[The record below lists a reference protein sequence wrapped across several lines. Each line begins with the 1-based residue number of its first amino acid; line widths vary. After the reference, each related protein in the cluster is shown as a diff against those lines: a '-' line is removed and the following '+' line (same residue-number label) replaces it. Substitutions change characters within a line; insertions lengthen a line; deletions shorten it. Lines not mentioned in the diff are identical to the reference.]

1 MKAFLWALYLP
12 FYLGLSVEMR
22 VGDRFKPDV
31 VALNEAGRPIF
42 WAEAGQVGLEKTRS
56 LLRRYRET
64 HFAIA
69 KWETRLDPYVEL
81 VNNALED
88 LRRSAPVDLLSFP
101 EDSAE
106 RFIEKDGHIQLTLG
120 DVVWVRLGESASSK
134 Q

>member
-106 RFIEKDGHIQLTLG
+106 RFIEKDGHIQLALG
-120 DVVWVRLGESASSK
+120 DVAWVRLGESASSK